1 LARGALFA
9 AAAAAALVAGC
20 SAGPKEP
27 KSIPPPP
34 VPANGSN
41 QAKLGGSI
49 RLAAS
54 SAGASVQ
61 MRVTADRVDDPVEVG
76 GGDATVTPNAHF
88 AGVFITLRNV
98 GDADYDESPLAD
110 ASLLL
115 SDGAKVL
122 GEGVLGGPCARGF
135 AAHVKV
141 APGAESSGCIA
152 FEVPAGRR
160 PATFQF
166 ALDSGFG
173 EEVGMWKL
181 G

>member
-1 LARGALFA
+1 VRWSLT
-9 AAAAAALVAGC
+9 AALAMFALAGC
-20 SAGPKEP
+20 SGGPKEP

-41 QAKLGGSI
+41 QAKVGGSI

-54 SAGASVQ
+54 SAGSSVQ
-61 MRVTADRVDDPVEVG
+61 ARVTVDRVDDPVAVG
-76 GGDATVTPNAHF
+76 AADATVTPNAHF

-98 GDADYDESPLAD
+98 GDTSYDESPLSD

-115 SDGAKVL
+115 SGGAKVL
-122 GEGVLGGPCARGF
+122 GEGVLDGPCARGF
-135 AAHVKV
+135 ASHAKV
-141 APGAESSGCIA
+141 LPGAEASGCIA
-152 FEVPAGRR
+152 FEVPAAQS

-173 EEVGMWKL
+173 EEVGMWQLK
-181 G
+181 

>member
-1 LARGALFA
+1 VHRGAVTLA
-9 AAAAAALVAGC
+9 VAALLSGC

-34 VPANGSN
+34 VPPNGSN
-41 QAKLGGSI
+41 QSKLGGSI
-49 RLAAS
+49 RLAGSAS
-54 SAGASVQ
+54 Q
-61 MRVTADRVDDPVEVG
+61 MRVTVSKVDDPVAVAPA
-76 GGDATVTPNAHF
+76 DAPVEPNARF

-98 GDADYDESPLAD
+98 GDTPYDESPLSD

-115 SDGAKVL
+115 SGGAKIE
-122 GEGVLGGPCARGF
+122 GAGVLGGPCARMF
-135 AAHVKV
+135 ASHVTV
-141 APGAESSGCIA
+141 EPGAERSGCIA
-152 FEVPAGRR
+152 FEVPAKQS